1 MDESILLTIRKLL
14 GDSAAYDDPEDFDQ
28 DLIVHIN
35 TVLAILSSELGI
47 GPVGGY
53 IVIDA
58 NDKWSDFLTNP
69 EILCMVKSYVYGKV
83 KLLFDPPDS
92 AAQLESLKNLVNEL
106 EWRLP
111 VAADTL

>member
-1 MDESILLTIRKLL
+1 MNESILLTIRKLL

-35 TVLAILSSELGI
+35 TVLAILSSQLGI

-53 IVIDA
+53 FVIDA
-58 NDKWSDFLTNP
+58 NDKWSDFVTDPQL
-69 EILCMVKSYVYGKV
+69 LCMVKSYVHLKV

-92 AAQLESLKNLVNEL
+92 AAQLDSLKNLVNEL
-106 EWRLP
+106 EWRIP